1 LHPAISRA
9 FCSGSPLPETR
20 AYRELTCRTVS
31 LYPFERGVSKSH
43 HFERHDPCV
52 APVRKMGLY
61 KSSERCFT
69 SVPSRE
75 KCGREH
81 AIVFQ
86 SRWAGFKI
94 CLIRTVAGVNA
105 QEAPKRAREEG
116 GTPPRH
122 KHGGARTRT
131 KVDPAHR
138 RRQVAELVAENH
150 ALKQQNAALG
160 LACAQVTAPP
170 WLSINLNPDAGA
182 LCVCVMCVFAACA
195 SCVLCALHVLCVRC
209 AVCAVLCCAVCALC
223 AAVLCVLC
231 ACVLWLFCL
240 CVAACCCM
248 LLFAAVCRCVLCAAG
263 CAVCATAAV
272 CVLRLLCLCYG
283 CCVCALQQQWQEGQQ
298 CNW

>member
-131 KVDPAHR
+131 KVDPAHL

-209 AVCAVLCCAVCALC
+209 AVCAVLCCVCAVCC
-223 AAVLCVLC
+223 
-231 ACVLWLFCL
+231 
-240 CVAACCCM
+240 
-248 LLFAAVCRCVLCAAG
+248 
-263 CAVCATAAV
+263 CAVCAVRVCAVAVLPVCCCVLLHAAV
-272 CVLRLLCLCYG
+272 CCCVPLRTVRCWLCCVCCVCCVCYG